1 MKEVLTR
8 EEQTER
14 IMEIYD
20 KLDAERKK
28 EFEKIVFQVYQEELE
43 GGLCNE

>member
-8 EEQTER
+8 EERTER

-28 EFEKIVFQVYQEELE
+28 EFEKIVVQVYLE

>member
-8 EEQTER
+8 EERTER
-14 IMEIYD
+14 LMEIYD

-28 EFEKIVFQVYQEELE
+28 EFEKIVVQVYIE